1 MPDKNDLPKGNI
13 LIVED
18 DNEVRS
24 MLNDYLS
31 FLGYKTDVA
40 VDGLEGLNKIKG
52 KRYDLVITD
61 IAMPY
66 VSGIGIISIRKRD
79 HPEIPVIAIT
89 GYGYH
94 AEELAQ
100 EKNADFIMGKPFD
113 VQKLKETVERLLK
126 DYKNQI

>member
-1 MPDKNDLPKGNI
+1 MEQDKKRVLV
-13 LIVED
+13 VED

-24 MLNDYLS
+24 MLNDYLT
-31 FLGYKTDVA
+31 FLGYQTDTA
-40 VDGLEGLNKIKG
+40 ADGLEGLNRIKEQT
-52 KRYDLVITD
+52 YDLVITD

-66 VSGIGIISIRKRD
+66 VSGIGIISILKKD

-113 VQKLKETVERLLK
+113 VQKLKEAIKKLLPS
-126 DYKNQI
+126 

>member
-1 MPDKNDLPKGNI
+1 MACDKKRVLV
-13 LIVED
+13 VED

-24 MLNDYLS
+24 MLSDYLT
-31 FLGYKTDVA
+31 FLGYQTDTA
-40 VDGLEGLNKIKG
+40 ADGLEGLNRIKEQT
-52 KRYDLVITD
+52 YDLVITD

-66 VSGIGIISIRKRD
+66 VSGIGIISILKKN
-79 HPEIPVIAIT
+79 HPDIPVIAIT

-113 VQKLKETVERLLK
+113 VQKLKEAIKKLVSA
-126 DYKNQI
+126 

>member
-1 MPDKNDLPKGNI
+1 MPNKDDTSMGNI

-18 DNEVRS
+18 DAEVRS
-24 MLNDYLS
+24 MLNDYLT

-40 VDGLEGLNKIKG
+40 ADGLEGLNKIKEN
-52 KRYDLVITD
+52 RYDLVITD

-66 VSGIGIISIRKRD
+66 VSGIGIISILKRD

-126 DYKNQI
+126 KD

>member
-1 MPDKNDLPKGNI
+1 MSKEKAEAKRIVLV
-13 LIVED
+13 VED
-18 DNEVRS
+18 DDEVRS
-24 MLNDYLS
+24 MLKDYLT
-31 FLGYKTDVA
+31 FLGYETVTA
-40 VDGLEGLNKIKG
+40 ADGLEGLNRIKE
-52 KRYDLVITD
+52 RPYDLVITD

-66 VSGIGIISIRKRD
+66 VSGIGIISILKKE

-113 VQKLKETVERLLK
+113 VQKLKEAVEKLLS
-126 DYKNQI
+126 

>member
-1 MPDKNDLPKGNI
+1 MPNKDDTSRGNI

-18 DNEVRS
+18 DAEVRS
-24 MLNDYLS
+24 MLNDYLT

-40 VDGLEGLNKIKG
+40 ADGLEGLNKIKEN
-52 KRYDLVITD
+52 RYDLVITD

-66 VSGIGIISIRKRD
+66 VSGIGIISILKRD

-126 DYKNQI
+126 KD

>member
-1 MPDKNDLPKGNI
+1 MACDKKRVLV
-13 LIVED
+13 VED

-24 MLNDYLS
+24 MLSDYLT
-31 FLGYKTDVA
+31 FLGYQTDTA
-40 VDGLEGLNKIKG
+40 ADGLEGLNRIKEQT
-52 KRYDLVITD
+52 YDLVITD

-66 VSGIGIISIRKRD
+66 VSGIGIISILKKN
-79 HPEIPVIAIT
+79 HPDIPVIAIT

-113 VQKLKETVERLLK
+113 VQKLKEAIKKLVSV
-126 DYKNQI
+126 

>member
-1 MPDKNDLPKGNI
+1 MSKDKAETKRVV

-18 DNEVRS
+18 DDEVRS
-24 MLNDYLS
+24 MLKDYLT
-31 FLGYKTDVA
+31 FLGYETVTA
-40 VDGLEGLNKIKG
+40 ADGLEGLNRIKE
-52 KRYDLVITD
+52 RPYDLVITD

-66 VSGIGIISIRKRD
+66 VSGIGIISILKKE

-100 EKNADFIMGKPFD
+100 EKNADYIMGKPFD
-113 VQKLKETVERLLK
+113 VQKLKEAVEKL
-126 DYKNQI
+126 IS

>member
-1 MPDKNDLPKGNI
+1 MSQDKAKAKRVV

-18 DNEVRS
+18 DDEVRS
-24 MLNDYLS
+24 MLKDYLT
-31 FLGYKTDVA
+31 FLGYEA
-40 VDGLEGLNKIKG
+40 VTAADGLEGLNRIKE
-52 KRYDLVITD
+52 RPYDLVITD

-66 VSGIGIISIRKRD
+66 VSGIGIISILKKE

-100 EKNADFIMGKPFD
+100 EKNADYIMGKPFD
-113 VQKLKETVERLLK
+113 VQKLKEAVEKL
-126 DYKNQI
+126 IS

>member
-1 MPDKNDLPKGNI
+1 MSKDKADAKRVVLV
-13 LIVED
+13 VED
-18 DNEVRS
+18 DDEVRS
-24 MLNDYLS
+24 MLKDYLT
-31 FLGYKTDVA
+31 FLGYETVTA
-40 VDGLEGLNKIKG
+40 ADGLEGLNRIKE
-52 KRYDLVITD
+52 RPYDLVITD

-66 VSGIGIISIRKRD
+66 VSGIGIISILKKE

-113 VQKLKETVERLLK
+113 VQKLKEAVEKLLS
-126 DYKNQI
+126 

>member
-1 MPDKNDLPKGNI
+1 MPQEKKDGKRVVLV
-13 LIVED
+13 VED
-18 DNEVRS
+18 DDEVRS
-24 MLNDYLS
+24 MLSDYLT
-31 FLGYKTDVA
+31 FLGYETVTA
-40 VDGLEGLNKIKG
+40 SDGLEGLNRIKE
-52 KRYDLVITD
+52 RPYDLVITD

-66 VSGIGIISIRKRD
+66 VSGIGIISILKKE

-113 VQKLKETVERLLK
+113 VQKLKEAIEKLLK
-126 DYKNQI
+126 

>member
-1 MPDKNDLPKGNI
+1 MPNKVDASRSNI

-18 DNEVRS
+18 DAEVRS
-24 MLNDYLS
+24 MLNDYLT

-40 VDGLEGLNKIKG
+40 ADGLEGLNKIKEN
-52 KRYDLVITD
+52 RYNLVITD

-66 VSGIGIISIRKRD
+66 VSGIGIISILKRD

-126 DYKNQI
+126 KD

>member
-1 MPDKNDLPKGNI
+1 MSKDKAEAKRVVLV
-13 LIVED
+13 VED
-18 DNEVRS
+18 DDEVRS
-24 MLNDYLS
+24 MLKDYLT
-31 FLGYKTDVA
+31 FLGYETVTA
-40 VDGLEGLNKIKG
+40 ADGLEGLNRIKE
-52 KRYDLVITD
+52 RPYDLVITD

-66 VSGIGIISIRKRD
+66 VSGIGIISILKKE

-113 VQKLKETVERLLK
+113 VQKLKEAIEKLLS
-126 DYKNQI
+126 

>member
-1 MPDKNDLPKGNI
+1 MTHEKKTVLV
-13 LIVED
+13 VED

-24 MLNDYLS
+24 MLSDYLS
-31 FLGYKTDVA
+31 FLGYQTDTA
-40 VDGLEGLNKIKG
+40 ADGLEGLSKIKE
-52 KRYDLVITD
+52 KAYDLVITD

-66 VSGIGIISIRKRD
+66 VSGIGIISILKKD
-79 HPEIPVIAIT
+79 YPHIPVIAIT

-113 VQKLKETVERLLK
+113 VQKLKEAIKKLLPS
-126 DYKNQI
+126 

>member
-1 MPDKNDLPKGNI
+1 MPQEKKDGKRVVLV
-13 LIVED
+13 VED
-18 DNEVRS
+18 DDEVRS
-24 MLNDYLS
+24 MLSDYLT
-31 FLGYKTDVA
+31 FLGYETVTA
-40 VDGLEGLNKIKG
+40 SDGLEGLNRIKE
-52 KRYDLVITD
+52 RPYDLVITD

-66 VSGIGIISIRKRD
+66 VSGIGIISILKKE

-113 VQKLKETVERLLK
+113 VQKLKKAIEKLLK
-126 DYKNQI
+126 

>member
-1 MPDKNDLPKGNI
+1 MPQKKKDGKRVVLV
-13 LIVED
+13 VED
-18 DNEVRS
+18 DDEVRS
-24 MLNDYLS
+24 MLSDYLT
-31 FLGYKTDVA
+31 FLGYETVTA
-40 VDGLEGLNKIKG
+40 SDGLEGLNRIKE
-52 KRYDLVITD
+52 RPYDLVITD

-66 VSGIGIISIRKRD
+66 VSGIGIISILKKE

-113 VQKLKETVERLLK
+113 VQKLKEAVEKLLK
-126 DYKNQI
+126 